1 MPRESIAAGLL
12 VALDRDDDIALASL
26 LSPDVRLAVDTD
38 APSSPSGPSSGE
50 LRGRADVMREL
61 RALRERLPDAALE
74 TVEVN
79 GCPGL
84 ALRHRDGGVVGV
96 LAIDAG
102 AGSTGTEKAGAE
114 RITGLWL
121 TMAPAKLA
129 HWNRRH
135 PQS

>member
-26 LSPDVRLAVDTD
+26 LGPDVRLAVDTD
-38 APSSPSGPSSGE
+38 APTSPSGPSSGA
-50 LRGRADVMREL
+50 LRGRAGVMREL
-61 RALRERLPDAALE
+61 RALQERHPDAALE

-84 ALRHRDGGVVGV
+84 ALRDRDGSIVGI
-96 LAIDAG
+96 LAIDAR
-102 AGSTGTEKAGAE
+102 AGSTGTEKAEGE
-114 RITGLWL
+114 KITDLWL

-135 PQS
+135 PLS